1 MPKRKNPSKEKK
13 SAAKEQTAPNVTRQ
27 TTGPEATA
35 PVAPSKSHAEAPD
48 LAIAGG
54 PIGIIDNPI
63 RLPIF
68 FNTNPAISSLSPAGA
83 VVGGGDFT
91 LTVLGSNFGSGSTVL
106 WNGSARTTTAVS
118 STQLTAAIG
127 AADLAAVATVN
138 VTVQNQGAAGTAPV
152 TSTAVTFN
160 IIPSWPAIQNQL
172 SAITN
177 FPADLLTQINTFV
190 TLQTSQ
196 VNALNTQVQTDQ
208 TTQAN
213 LQTQL
218 NNANTTIAQQ
228 AAQITSLEGQVAAAT
243 YQTASPYDVA
253 NSFKGVVDQIQQS
266 AQSAGGIQTTVTN
279 MNVQLKSLVS
289 VQTPAAGGAPMA
301 SLVFPSPTALPDP
314 QHLSTLSLTFSAIP
328 SLKAAASVSPT
339 PTPTPTP
346 TPVPTPT
353 PTPAPTPVPTPAPT
367 PPPTPAPTPTPTPTP
382 PPTPVPTPA
391 PTPPPTP
398 APTPTP
404 TPAPTPAPTPVPTP
418 VRPVPLPHPGPPILK
433 TPLAGTAT
441 AQDETVKTAGVKTGA
456 GSEAKSGTKAVP
468 PSKGS

>member
-1 MPKRKNPSKEKK
+1 MPKKKHPPKEKK
-13 SAAKEQTAPNVTRQ
+13 SAAKEQTAPNVAPQATE
-27 TTGPEATA
+27 PEAAA
-35 PVAPSKSHAEAPD
+35 PAAPSKSPAEAPD
-48 LAIAGG
+48 LTIARG
-54 PIGIIDNPI
+54 PIGITDTPI

-91 LTVLGSNFGSGSTVL
+91 LTVLGSNFGGGSTVL
-106 WNGSARTTTAVS
+106 WNGVARTTTAVS
-118 STQLTAAIG
+118 STQLTATIG

-138 VTVQNQGAAGTAPV
+138 VTVQNQGAAGTVPV

-196 VNALNTQVQTDQ
+196 INALNTQVQTDQ

-218 NNANTTIAQQ
+218 NNANTTIVQQ

-314 QHLSTLSLTFSAIP
+314 QHLSTLSFSFSAIP
-328 SLKAAASVSPT
+328 SLKAAAGVSP
-339 PTPTPTP
+339 
-346 TPVPTPT
+346 
-353 PTPAPTPVPTPAPT
+353 A
-367 PPPTPAPTPTPTPTP
+367 PTPTP

-398 APTPTP
+398 APTPPP
-404 TPAPTPAPTPVPTP
+404 TPAPTPTPTPAVTPTPTPPPTPVPTP
-418 VRPVPLPHPGPPILK
+418 VPKPVPLPNPRPPILK

-441 AQDETVKTAGVKTGA
+441 AQDETAKAPGINTGM
-456 GSEAKSGTKAVP
+456 GSEVKSGTKAAP
-468 PSKGS
+468 SSKGS

>member
-13 SAAKEQTAPNVTRQ
+13 SAAKEQTAPNATRP
-27 TTGPEATA
+27 TTEPEAA
-35 PVAPSKSHAEAPD
+35 ASAALSKLPAEAPD

-127 AADLAAVATVN
+127 AADLAAVATIN

-196 VNALNTQVQTDQ
+196 INALNTQVQTDQ

-314 QHLSTLSLTFSAIP
+314 QHLSTLSLSFSAIP
-328 SLKAAASVSPT
+328 SLKAAATVSPT
-339 PTPTPTP
+339 PTPTPAPTPTPTP

-353 PTPAPTPVPTPAPT
+353 PTPAPTPAPA
-367 PPPTPAPTPTPTPTP
+367 PTPTP

-391 PTPPPTP
+391 PTPTPTP

-404 TPAPTPAPTPVPTP
+404 TPAPTPVPTP
-418 VRPVPLPHPGPPILK
+418 LPRPVPLPHPGPPILK
-433 TPLAGTAT
+433 APLAGTAI
-441 AQDETVKTAGVKTGA
+441 AQDETAKTPGVSTGT
-456 GSEAKSGTKAVP
+456 GSEAKSGTKTAP
-468 PSKGS
+468 LSKGS